1 MACAKCTV
9 MDIDGVCPHE
19 LKRAMTTKKRKSGPS
34 AMDTLVAELERLK
47 ARCKMLRK
55 LRDIRIIVVREPNGQ
70 VVGIYSVPT
79 SSMEKDMLKM
89 DELIGRM
96 RREFNQD
103 VSIEVPVLCDSM
115 IGLEMELAQLN
126 QTDDGTDLTP

>member
-1 MACAKCTV
+1 
-9 MDIDGVCPHE
+9 
-19 LKRAMTTKKRKSGPS
+19 
-34 AMDTLVAELERLK
+34 
-47 ARCKMLRK
+47 
-55 LRDIRIIVVREPNGQ
+55 
-70 VVGIYSVPT
+70 
-79 SSMEKDMLKM
+79 MEKDMLKM

>member
-1 MACAKCTV
+1 
-9 MDIDGVCPHE
+9 
-19 LKRAMTTKKRKSGPS
+19 MTTKKRKSGPS
-34 AMDTLVAELERLK
+34 AMDTLVTELERLK

-55 LRDIRIIVVREPNGQ
+55 LRDVRIIVVREPNGQ

-79 SSMEKDMLKM
+79 SAMEKDMLKM

-103 VSIEVPVLCDSM
+103 VSIEVAVLCDSM
-115 IGLEMELAQLN
+115 IGLEIELTQLN